1 MSHPLISRALRRLA
15 WIAAAGAVLFAVAAP
30 FSAAPSRRRM
40 EGGSR

>member
-30 FSAAPSRRRM
+30 FSAAPSGRRM

>member
-15 WIAAAGAVLFAVAAP
+15 WIAAGTVLFAVAAP
-30 FSAAPSRRRM
+30 FSAAPSRSRM